1 MISFKLREKPLKK
14 KKTVTLKVG
23 RQGLSSKD
31 TELLRWEEG
40 NKRKRLA

>member
-14 KKTVTLKVG
+14 KPVTLKVG